1 MKDLGCSL
9 NWHWCLNGQSLDLS
23 LNLGNI
29 SLLLFGLCYRL
40 RWLDLFGGRSLYLL
54 RARSFLGGSS
64 DGFPEKF
71 LSLFLLLLLF
81 NLSRC
86 GMRDFVGGCHL
97 GLTFSRSTAGL
108 DIFSLEDK
116 SLFGLPLLL
125 LLGLPLLS
133 VLDSLSAIGCD
144 LATVLGGGFRGLALS
159 SGSSGGLI
167 IVLGGLSL
175 LLFLL
180 ALLDPLLFLCLLFSL
195 PGLFFEGSLLLFNLP
210 YGTASLAL
218 HFLYLTAIFEFF
230 QTVLSATLTL
240 SLKLLLLA
248 LMELLILGKGL
259 VPLESCNT
267 LVFLIDLEALKI
279 LIDFNLFEL
288 EVNTDFGE
296 FLLFQG

>member
-1 MKDLGCSL
+1 M
-9 NWHWCLNGQSLDLS
+9 NWHWCLDWCLNGQSLDLS

-29 SLLLFGLCYRL
+29 CLLLFGLCYRL

-116 SLFGLPLLL
+116 SLFGLSLLL

-133 VLDSLSAIGCD
+133 VLASLRAIGCD
-144 LATVLGGGFRGLALS
+144 LATVLGRGFRGLPLS
-159 SGSSGGLI
+159 SGSSGGLL

-175 LLFLL
+175 
-180 ALLDPLLFLCLLFSL
+180 PLCSFST
-195 PGLFFEGSLLLFNLP
+195 F
-210 YGTASLAL
+210 
-218 HFLYLTAIFEFF
+218 LTARRASRSTFS
-230 QTVLSATLTL
+230 TSRRSLS
-240 SLKLLLLA
+240 SFRR
-248 LMELLILGKGL
+248 
-259 VPLESCNT
+259 S
-267 LVFLIDLEALKI
+267 FLRRSRSA
-279 LIDFNLFEL
+279 
-288 EVNTDFGE
+288 
-296 FLLFQG
+296 